1 MTKKDLRKIADRPRE
16 NRRSVEYVLSLKL
29 DIDNSEGDAAEQLKL
44 FKKWV
49 VETFTQWDRSILEH
63 FLYNYNL
70 LQDYDSTK
78 YHLEFKVE
86 GLTQDDS
93 EAQLRPQI
101 LDTID
106 KKEDEKDKENEE
118 DLKEKID
125 DSEKEDFGKHNDV
138 GPVSL
143 DDEIKDYEKAPE
155 IEMKPDTQRI
165 DYRK

>member
-1 MTKKDLRKIADRPRE
+1 MERKDLRKLADRPRE

-29 DIDNSEGDAAEQLKL
+29 DIDNSEGDASEQLKL

-93 EAQLRPQI
+93 ESQLRPQI
-101 LDTID
+101 LDTIIQN
-106 KKEDEKDKENEE
+106 KENEE
-118 DLKEKID
+118 E
-125 DSEKEDFGKHNDV
+125 SEDKDNNK
-138 GPVSL
+138 GPVALS
-143 DDEIKDYEKAPE
+143 DEVKDYEKTPE
-155 IEMKPDTQRI
+155 IEIKPDTQRI
-165 DYRK
+165 DFRK